1 MGINNCPTCL
11 EKQRKIDQLTEEVQR
26 LRQALGREKRKARE
40 GPFGSSTPSSK
51 QPTKPNTEEKDEP
64 GRPGAR
70 PGHKGNGR
78 KRRPAS
84 DDSPVVD
91 VPAETTGCPCCG
103 GNLRDKGYEEREVLE
118 SRPVRVNRTVYR
130 LHKQY
135 CPTCRKTYKSKAPG
149 VLPKSLFGNQLI
161 ANAVTM
167 HYLNGIPMGRICEQT
182 GVGAGSLVEIFHRI
196 SRLFD
201 KVPDQLIEQYRQA
214 PVKHADETGWRTN
227 GKNGY
232 AWLFATPQ
240 ISIFQFGKSR
250 SAKIP
255 QAVFGQRQSPGVLV
269 VDRYS
274 AYNKM
279 PCHIQYCY
287 AHLLREVQQME
298 KDFPD
303 SGEVKTFV
311 STVAPM
317 LSLAMGL
324 RTQNLT
330 DKQFY
335 RKARQLK
342 KDIKAAMESPAQHL
356 AIRKIQDIFTDH
368 EERLYHWAR
377 DRRVPA
383 DNNLAERDLR
393 PSVIARK
400 TSFGSITDAGA
411 KTRSVLTTVVQT
423 MKKQNRDV
431 TAALKAALDSMALE
445 PHLDPFPLLFQKP
458 APDH

>member
-1 MGINNCPTCL
+1 M
-11 EKQRKIDQLTEEVQR
+11 R
-26 LRQALGREKRKARE
+26 
-40 GPFGSSTPSSK
+40 
-51 QPTKPNTEEKDEP
+51 
-64 GRPGAR
+64 
-70 PGHKGNGR
+70 
-78 KRRPAS
+78 
-84 DDSPVVD
+84 VD
-91 VPAETTGCPCCG
+91 
-103 GNLRDKGYEEREVLE
+103 
-118 SRPVRVNRTVYR
+118 RTVYR

-135 CPTCRKTYKSKAPG
+135 CPTCRKTYKAKAPG

-201 KVPDQLIEQYRQA
+201 QVPDQLIEQYRQA

-232 AWLFATPQ
+232 AWLFATPD
-240 ISIFQFGKSR
+240 ISIFQFGKNR
-250 SAKIP
+250 SAKVP
-255 QAVFGQRQSPGVLV
+255 QAVFGNEPSPGVLV

-274 AYNKM
+274 AYNRLL
-279 PCHIQYCY
+279 CLIQYCY
-287 AHLLREVQQME
+287 AHLLREVTDLE

-303 SGEVKTFV
+303 NPEIKTFV

-324 RTQNLT
+324 RTQKIT
-330 DKQFY
+330 DKTFY
-335 RKARQLK
+335 RKAKKLK
-342 KDIKAAMESPAQHL
+342 KEIQAAMESSAQHL
-356 AIRKIQDIFTDH
+356 AIRRIQDIFI
-368 EERLYHWAR
+368 ENEGRLYHWAD

-411 KTRSVLTTVVQT
+411 KTRSVLTSVVQT
-423 MKKQNRDV
+423 MKKQGQDV
-431 TAALKAALDSMALE
+431 AAALKAALDSIAI
-445 PHLDPFPLLFQKP
+445 DPTQDPIPLLFPRP
-458 APDH
+458 APGH

>member
-1 MGINNCPTCL
+1 MGINNCPICL
-11 EKQRKIDQLTEEVQR
+11 EKQREIDRLKEEVDR
-26 LRQALGREKRKARE
+26 LRKALGREKRKANE
-40 GPFGSSTPSSK
+40 GLFGSSTSSGK
-51 QPTKPNTEEKDEP
+51 RPVKPNAEEKEEP
-64 GRPGAR
+64 GKRGAR
-70 PGHKGNGR
+70 PGHKGSGR
-78 KRRPAS
+78 KRRPAG

-91 VPAETTGCPCCG
+91 VPTETTGCPCCG
-103 GNLRDKGYEEREVLE
+103 GRLRDKGYEEREVLE
-118 SRPVRVNRTVYR
+118 SRPVRVDRTVYR

-135 CPTCRKTYKSKAPG
+135 CPTCRKTYKTKAPG

-196 SRLFD
+196 SRLFA

-232 AWLFATPQ
+232 AWLFATPD
-240 ISIFQFGKSR
+240 ISIFQFGKNR
-250 SAKIP
+250 SAKVP
-255 QAVFGQRQSPGVLV
+255 QAVFGNKPSPGVLV

-274 AYNKM
+274 GYNRL
-279 PCHIQYCY
+279 PCPIQYCY
-287 AHLLREVQQME
+287 AHLLREVTDLE

-303 SGEVKTFV
+303 NPEIKTFV

-324 RTQNLT
+324 RTQKIT
-330 DKQFY
+330 DKTFY
-335 RKARQLK
+335 RKAKKLK
-342 KDIKAAMESPAQHL
+342 KDIQAAMESPARHL
-356 AIRKIQDIFTDH
+356 AIRRIQDIFI
-368 EERLYHWAR
+368 ENEGRLYHWAD

-411 KTRSVLTTVVQT
+411 KTRSVLTSVVQT
-423 MKKQNRDV
+423 MKKQGQDV
-431 TAALKAALDSMALE
+431 AVALKAALDSIAI
-445 PHLDPFPLLFQKP
+445 DPTQDPIPLLFPRP
-458 APDH
+458 APCH